1 MEFRTPVE
9 WHGESEEIKYSDH
22 VLLMGSCFA
31 ENVGGLLLENKFSC
45 DVNPFGI
52 LYNPLSIAKALR
64 QMLDGKVYTMDDL
77 FDSGG
82 QWHSWMHHSSFSSID
97 ADECLNRINSRLE
110 KAASALP
117 RTSWLIMTWG
127 TAFVYEKDSEVVGNC
142 HKQPDRL
149 FTRRLL
155 DVDTIYREWNDALRE
170 AKQRFPG
177 LKVMLSVSPIRHLK
191 DGLHGN
197 QISKSVLL
205 LAIDRLCREL
215 DFCHYF
221 PSYEIV
227 MDELR
232 DYRFYA
238 EDMLHPS
245 PLAVK
250 YIWECFCSTYMSK
263 DTQHVMKEWADIQKG
278 LAHRPFNP
286 DSDAYRR
293 FLSQIVLK
301 IEELKEKFPYFEV
314 QKELEQCRTLLNT

>member
-77 FDSGG
+77 FESGG
-82 QWHSWMHHSSFSSID
+82 QWHSWMHHSSFSSAD
-97 ADECLNRINSRLE
+97 ADECLNRVNSRLE

-127 TAFVYEKDSEVVGNC
+127 TAFVYEKDSEIVGNC

-263 DTQHVMKEWADIQKG
+263 DTQRVMKEWADIQKG

>member
-1 MEFRTPVE
+1 MDFRTPVE

-82 QWHSWMHHSSFSSID
+82 QWHSWMHHSSFSSTD
-97 ADECLNRINSRLE
+97 AGECLNRINSRLE

-127 TAFVYEKDSEVVGNC
+127 TAFGYEKDSEVVGNC

-155 DVDTIYREWNDALRE
+155 DVDTICGEWNDTLRE

-263 DTQHVMKEWADIQKG
+263 DTQRVMKEWADIQKG

>member
-1 MEFRTPVE
+1 MEFRTPIE

-82 QWHSWMHHSSFSSID
+82 QWHSWMHHSSFSSTD

-149 FTRRLL
+149 FTHRLL
-155 DVDTIYREWNDALRE
+155 DVDTICGEWNDTLRE

-263 DTQHVMKEWADIQKG
+263 DTQRVMKEWADIQKG

>member
-52 LYNPLSIAKALR
+52 LYNPLSIAKALH

-82 QWHSWMHHSSFSSID
+82 QWHSWMHHSSFSSAD
-97 ADECLNRINSRLE
+97 ADECLNRVNSRLE

-155 DVDTIYREWNDALRE
+155 DVDTICGEWNDTLRE
-170 AKQRFPG
+170 AKQRFSG

-263 DTQHVMKEWADIQKG
+263 DTQRVMKEWADIQKG

>member
-1 MEFRTPVE
+1 MDFRTPVE

-82 QWHSWMHHSSFSSID
+82 QWHSWMHHSSFSSTD

-155 DVDTIYREWNDALRE
+155 DVDTICGEWNDTLRE

-263 DTQHVMKEWADIQKG
+263 DTQRVMKEWADIQKG

>member
-1 MEFRTPVE
+1 MDFRTPVE

-155 DVDTIYREWNDALRE
+155 DVDTICGEWNDTLRE

-250 YIWECFCSTYMSK
+250 YIWECFCSTYMSE
-263 DTQHVMKEWADIQKG
+263 DTQRVMKEWADIQKG

>member
-82 QWHSWMHHSSFSSID
+82 QCHSWMHHSSFSSTD
-97 ADECLNRINSRLE
+97 ADECLNRINLRLE

-127 TAFVYEKDSEVVGNC
+127 TAFVYGKDSEVVGNC

-155 DVDTIYREWNDALRE
+155 DVDTICGEWNDTLRE

-263 DTQHVMKEWADIQKG
+263 DTQRVMKEWADIQKG

>member
-1 MEFRTPVE
+1 MDFRTPVE

-52 LYNPLSIAKALR
+52 LYNPLSIVKALR

-155 DVDTIYREWNDALRE
+155 DVDTICGEWNDTLRE

-263 DTQHVMKEWADIQKG
+263 DTQRVMKEWADIQKG

>member
-1 MEFRTPVE
+1 MDFRTPVE

-82 QWHSWMHHSSFSSID
+82 QWHSWMHHSSFSLTD
-97 ADECLNRINSRLE
+97 ADECLNRINLRLE

-263 DTQHVMKEWADIQKG
+263 DTQRVMKEWADIQKG

>member
-82 QWHSWMHHSSFSSID
+82 QWHSWMHHSSFSSTD

-127 TAFVYEKDSEVVGNC
+127 TAFVYEKDSEIVGNC

-155 DVDTIYREWNDALRE
+155 DVDTICGEWNDTLRE

-177 LKVMLSVSPIRHLK
+177 LKVMLSVSPIRNLK

-263 DTQHVMKEWADIQKG
+263 DTQRVMKEWADIQKG

>member
-1 MEFRTPVE
+1 MDFRTPVE

-82 QWHSWMHHSSFSSID
+82 QWHSWMHHSSFSSTD

-155 DVDTIYREWNDALRE
+155 DVDTICGEWNDTLRE

-215 DFCHYF
+215 GFCHYF

-263 DTQHVMKEWADIQKG
+263 DTQRVMKEWADIQKG

-286 DSDAYRR
+286 GSDAYRR

>member
-82 QWHSWMHHSSFSSID
+82 QWHSWMHHSSFSSTD

-117 RTSWLIMTWG
+117 RTSWLVMTWG

-155 DVDTIYREWNDALRE
+155 DVDTICGEWNDALRE
-170 AKQRFPG
+170 AKQRFPS

-263 DTQHVMKEWADIQKG
+263 DTQRVMKEWADIQKG

>member
-1 MEFRTPVE
+1 MDFRTPVE

-82 QWHSWMHHSSFSSID
+82 QWHSWMHHSSFSSAD

-117 RTSWLIMTWG
+117 RTSWLVMTWG

-155 DVDTIYREWNDALRE
+155 DVDTICGEWNDTLRE

-263 DTQHVMKEWADIQKG
+263 DTQRVMKEWADIQKG

-301 IEELKEKFPYFEV
+301 IE
-314 QKELEQCRTLLNT
+314 

>member
-1 MEFRTPVE
+1 
-9 WHGESEEIKYSDH
+9 
-22 VLLMGSCFA
+22 
-31 ENVGGLLLENKFSC
+31 
-45 DVNPFGI
+45 
-52 LYNPLSIAKALR
+52 
-64 QMLDGKVYTMDDL
+64 
-77 FDSGG
+77 
-82 QWHSWMHHSSFSSID
+82 
-97 ADECLNRINSRLE
+97 
-110 KAASALP
+110 
-117 RTSWLIMTWG
+117 
-127 TAFVYEKDSEVVGNC
+127 
-142 HKQPDRL
+142 
-149 FTRRLL
+149 
-155 DVDTIYREWNDALRE
+155 
-170 AKQRFPG
+170 
-177 LKVMLSVSPIRHLK
+177 MLSVSPIRHLK

-263 DTQHVMKEWADIQKG
+263 DTQRVMKEWVDIQKG